1 MSILMG
7 NDGTEP
13 AQVWYGNNELKEIW
27 VGGNKV
33 WPSGPQADAKF
44 WFDFNDGSAL
54 LKNRGTTKPNVV
66 VQGIMSHD
74 QDHIIFNPAGRLS
87 TLPTTNWLNGFTVS
101 MWTRDTPPNS
111 GWKTIMHRAVASGTL
126 TNEAYIVHNTSATTI
141 TTVSGLKFGSTH
153 KEYSANYSLPVTA
166 NWFHTVV
173 VWRRTSTTAFSCTFY
188 VNGVQRGSFAATGYA
203 SNTSFSAEQLY
214 IGGNR
219 TGGEWSGRMDDL
231 LVWDRALL
239 ASEVTALYTQGRSWI
254 PTILTNGPFAFVI
267 GDSGQMDFIADFSV
281 TSWSATG
288 LPNGLTMTT
297 SGVLSGAATTSGSG
311 TMIVTASG
319 GGRTATKSF
328 QWQVTAVPNLPIH
341 AIKATGQTKMNTSG
355 WGRVPLPWQLVTA
368 GSGEFTS
375 GGNLTV
381 PRGRGRIRVNATM
394 TNGRNSRLVSDQRG
408 VLVTGSG
415 TSHDY
420 RTEIM
425 VFNQGENLF
434 LEVENYVSTTNDS
447 FLLSTEQP

>member
-13 AQVWYGNNELKEIW
+13 DQVWYGNNELKEIW

-33 WPSGPQADAKF
+33 WPSGPKADAKF

-54 LKNRGTTKPNVV
+54 LKNRGTTKPNLT
-66 VQGIMSHD
+66 VQGIVSHD
-74 QDHIIFNPAGRLS
+74 QDHSIFNPAGRLS

-126 TNEAYIVHNTSATTI
+126 TNEAYIVHNTSSTTI
-141 TTVSGLKFGSTH
+141 STVSGLKFGSTH
-153 KEYSANYSLPVTA
+153 REFTANSTLPVTA
-166 NWFHTVV
+166 SWFHTVV

-188 VNGVQRGSFAATGYA
+188 INGVQRGSFAATGYA
-203 SNTSFSAEQLY
+203 SNTKFSTEQLY

-219 TGGEWSGRMDDL
+219 NGGEWSGRMDDL

-239 ASEVTALYTQGRSWI
+239 ASEVTALYTQGRSWV

-267 GDSGQMDFIADFSV
+267 GDSGQMNFVADFSV
-281 TSWSATG
+281 ASWSATG

-297 SGVLSGAATTSGSG
+297 SGVLSGAATTVGSG

-319 GGRTATKSF
+319 GSRAATKSF
-328 QWQVTAVPNLPIH
+328 QWQVV
-341 AIKATGQTKMNTSG
+341 
-355 WGRVPLPWQLVTA
+355 
-368 GSGEFTS
+368 
-375 GGNLTV
+375 
-381 PRGRGRIRVNATM
+381 
-394 TNGRNSRLVSDQRG
+394 SRS
-408 VLVTGSG
+408 
-415 TSHDY
+415 
-420 RTEIM
+420 
-425 VFNQGENLF
+425 
-434 LEVENYVSTTNDS
+434 
-447 FLLSTEQP
+447 